1 MNTAFCIDLD
11 TKIWIATAIL
21 PVILFSWIKNLD
33 HLAPLSALANICIL
47 LGLCIIF
54 YDEIFRFVTHGSTK
68 AAVRTSTLKPYG
80 SVLPIALFFGNAIFS
95 FEAIGAVRTSNF
107 MHIII
112 INYRYYL
119 LKTK

>member
-1 MNTAFCIDLD
+1 MSTTFCIDLD

-21 PVILFSWIKNLD
+21 PIILFSWIKNLD

-47 LGLCIIF
+47 LGLCVIF
-54 YDEIFRFVTHGSTK
+54 YDEIFHVFTHGSTK

-80 SVLPIALFFGNAIFS
+80 TVIKTALFFGNAIFS
-95 FEAIGAVRTSNF
+95 FEAIGAVRNSNF

-112 INYRYYL
+112 L
-119 LKTK
+119 LL